1 MSGPRVFNSN
11 GNHNHNKPYYYHFKR
26 KKSIKTNSYYS
37 SYNPSRNRKAL
48 WLPWPA
54 SASSSSSPPPNG
66 GSPNNTTK
74 PFFREKPTHRKSSSE
89 DISAILWMVSVPEDP
104 VVDNTPPAA
113 TAAESPSRN
122 YNRNYPELPSRPT
135 TVSSTR
141 SQPPLIANPPSQPL
155 IIPSHVAHALLLT
168 R

>member
-113 TAAESPSRN
+113 AESPSRN